1 MKPFIIHPWELLLD
15 ELEARGQSQTL
26 FAKIIWRTRQEVNH
40 LITWRRPINAEWALE
55 ISAALWTDPQY
66 WLNLQNIYDIQ
77 TLESQNETPN
87 LFQIKERAREFA
99 YA

>member
-1 MKPFIIHPWELLLD
+1 
-15 ELEARGQSQTL
+15 
-26 FAKIIWRTRQEVNH
+26 
-40 LITWRRPINAEWALE
+40 
-55 ISAALWTDPQY
+55 LWTDHQY